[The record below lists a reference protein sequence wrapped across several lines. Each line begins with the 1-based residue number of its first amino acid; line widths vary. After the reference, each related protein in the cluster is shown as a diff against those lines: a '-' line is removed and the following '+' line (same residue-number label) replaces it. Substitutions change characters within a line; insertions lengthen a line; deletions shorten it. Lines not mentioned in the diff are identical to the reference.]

1 MKYYLRKS
9 AFGLAS
15 VSAVFIL
22 GSTVAADNG
31 NNLETIKRL
40 SSEARQEIA
49 DANFDA
55 ETRAK
60 ATELVDNAVIS
71 HETIDAL
78 KGSKRAVGG
87 YEFRNIL
94 NSIDDS
100 SLSQDRKQ
108 QLKQNL
114 LSKYDEF
121 MSNNYNSDN
130 PNKIIT
136 KLRHDVN
143 SAMNGQKFKE
153 ILDELAVS
161 SLPVERKE
169 QLRLDFLSKYDTYM
183 DKGYVIRNITATLV
197 AEVSSNDEKVAS
209 VKENLN
215 SWLSEQTILP
225 LEDINIF
232 YDKIKAAKSLDELEV
247 LENQIR
253 VAVDTN
259 ITEVRET
266 FVKGI
271 TESKELTKG
280 QKASL
285 IEKANKVVTLRDFR
299 DTINNI
305 VAAEEE
311 TRQNMATATEGLTD
325 YLRSGKVS
333 SEEDKAKNI
342 ANATEGLVDFL
353 REQKSP
359 EVKPEVEPENKP
371 AKKEDKPAEAKKDEK
386 KLPSTGEAANPFF
399 TAAAFAV
406 MASAGMVAV
415 SSKRKED

>member
-1 MKYYLRKS
+1 
-9 AFGLAS
+9 
-15 VSAVFIL
+15 
-22 GSTVAADNG
+22 
-31 NNLETIKRL
+31 
-40 SSEARQEIA
+40 
-49 DANFDA
+49 
-55 ETRAK
+55 
-60 ATELVDNAVIS
+60 
-71 HETIDAL
+71 
-78 KGSKRAVGG
+78 
-87 YEFRNIL
+87 
-94 NSIDDS
+94 
-100 SLSQDRKQ
+100 
-108 QLKQNL
+108 
-114 LSKYDEF
+114 

-183 DKGYVIRNITATLV
+183 DKGYVIRNITTTLV

>member
-1 MKYYLRKS
+1 
-9 AFGLAS
+9 
-15 VSAVFIL
+15 
-22 GSTVAADNG
+22 
-31 NNLETIKRL
+31 
-40 SSEARQEIA
+40 
-49 DANFDA
+49 
-55 ETRAK
+55 
-60 ATELVDNAVIS
+60 
-71 HETIDAL
+71 
-78 KGSKRAVGG
+78 
-87 YEFRNIL
+87 
-94 NSIDDS
+94 
-100 SLSQDRKQ
+100 
-108 QLKQNL
+108 
-114 LSKYDEF
+114 
-121 MSNNYNSDN
+121 
-130 PNKIIT
+130 
-136 KLRHDVN
+136 
-143 SAMNGQKFKE
+143 
-153 ILDELAVS
+153 
-161 SLPVERKE
+161 
-169 QLRLDFLSKYDTYM
+169 M

-305 VAAEEE
+305 VAAEE
-311 TRQNMATATEGLTD
+311 
-325 YLRSGKVS
+325 
-333 SEEDKAKNI
+333 DKAKNI